1 MPIKSLDTLLSQP
14 NAYFLAA
21 GASEGWTSLNAFDGA
36 LLAAGIGD
44 VNLVKMSSI
53 LPPSCQKITPILLP
67 HGSLVPVAYAAYS
80 SAEPG
85 ERIAAA
91 VAVAIPEDDTLPGL
105 IMEYE
110 GRGTKQDIEEH
121 VREMAKRGMNT
132 RNRAIKSIE
141 SISIEHKVDKIAGI
155 IAAVVLWK
163 M

>member
-1 MPIKSLDTLLSQP
+1 MTDFRTLIPQP
-14 NAYFLAA
+14 NAFFLAA
-21 GASEGWTSLNAFDGA
+21 GASEGWTALNAFDSA

-53 LPPSCQKITPILLP
+53 LPPACQKISPFRLP
-67 HGSLVPVAYAAYS
+67 YGALVPVAYAAYS

-91 VAVAIPEDDTLPGL
+91 VAVAIPEDDSLPGL

-110 GRGTKQDIEEH
+110 GRGTRQDIEEH
-121 VREMAKRGMNT
+121 VREMAKRGMET
-132 RNRAIKSIE
+132 RNRAIKTIE
-141 SISIEHKVDKIAGI
+141 SISVEHKVEKIAGI

-163 M
+163 V